1 MGQRTGDNCNF
12 SKINYN
18 HRLHLTST
26 VEKSNTIQ
34 LEICLLNVL
43 NVKRKMISKY
53 SPQTIRD
60 KISPFAKPFQSSI

>member
-43 NVKRKMISKY
+43 NVKRKMISNTDYK
-53 SPQTIRD
+53 R
-60 KISPFAKPFQSSI
+60 